1 MAKRRLGGG
10 VMYYKIKFF
19 FETESASRCFVTCVQ
34 VFSSKNLD
42 EVIKEIAKEK
52 NFSSDYTVEV
62 EKTTLKKLTEE
73 DQRRVL
79 SELEDEYL
87 MLKFGADIFNSVEY
101 AKLKFKSLR
110 DKFAVRNSCADL
122 LNYLCARRKVLQ
134 KVDPTKITVSEFD
147 KMVLELINFD
157 TNADYGNYIN

>member
-1 MAKRRLGGG
+1 
-10 VMYYKIKFF
+10 MYYKIKFF

-87 MLKFGADIFNSVEY
+87 MLK
-101 AKLKFKSLR
+101 SLR

-157 TNADYGNYIN
+157 TDADYGNYIN